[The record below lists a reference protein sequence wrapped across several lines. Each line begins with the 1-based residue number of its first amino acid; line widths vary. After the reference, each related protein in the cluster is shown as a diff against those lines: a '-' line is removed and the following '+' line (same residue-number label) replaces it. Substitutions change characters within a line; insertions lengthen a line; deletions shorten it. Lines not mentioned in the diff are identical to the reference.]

1 MNVDA
6 HPHTIRMA
14 AAALSRAALFD
25 DRITEGDA
33 ARIAAWAEAME
44 PHQLQQAD
52 VLAAVT
58 AHYQPAGVDT
68 IRVGDV
74 IQGARTIRRD
84 RAEREKAAEI
94 HEASAIAP
102 PNPAIGG
109 LPIPTDGKPVWAAYD
124 VNGAINRPC
133 PRCKAKPNEA
143 CMNPIT
149 NSATKIP
156 CLVRMTGKPYLGK
169 PLNFEE
175 TA

>member
-1 MNVDA
+1 MNIDA
-6 HPHTIRMA
+6 HPHTVRMA

-25 DRITEGDA
+25 DRITEGDS

-44 PHQLQQAD
+44 PHQLQPPD

-74 IQGARTIRRD
+74 IQGARAIRRD

-94 HEASAIAP
+94 HEASVITP

-124 VNGAINRPC
+124 VNDAITRTC
-133 PRCKAKPNEA
+133 DRCKAQPNEA
-143 CMNPIT
+143 CWNPVT
-149 NSATKIP
+149 RQTSKIP
-156 CLVRMTGKPYLGK
+156 CLIRMTGKPYLGK
-169 PLNFEE
+169 PLDFGE